1 MDAVAAPSR
10 QRRVVL
16 ATGFGRGDHF
26 LATLQ
31 AWRQRAAPPAVTG
44 DVAAGDAVAPDA
56 TATAATTV
64 AAAASASATATAA
77 TAAALHYIVL
87 LPALPGAQ
95 DVVPEL
101 RDGWPL
107 NVPGFHRLQLDEG
120 RVTLDLLAG
129 PIEATLP
136 QLEARVDAFYLPTP
150 IEPMRVL
157 AKLALPGATLELHC
171 SDEAA
176 LKALR
181 SAGFEW
187 QPAGAAGGAGAGV
200 QAVFTSRKPQPPR
213 APEPVRRAV
222 VIGAGMAGA
231 AACERLAARG
241 WDVTLVERHQ
251 MPAQEA
257 SGNRSGIFMPLLSK
271 DDNIPTRL
279 SRAAYLYAMRHWQ
292 RLGGLNANA
301 SLPPAEAAASAS
313 ATTAAASEPATALAT
328 PAAAAT
334 STAAAAHSPIAGAQ
348 CGVLQL
354 ARDAGHAQLQKE
366 VAAQWNY
373 PPEYVRWVDAE
384 EAGALLGAPT
394 PDGGWLFSQGG
405 WANPASICRAMLDAC
420 GARLTRV
427 FNAEAL
433 QLERTGELWQV
444 RAQGGALLAEAPH
457 VVLANGAGALAIAQT
472 AELPLYTMR
481 GQVTH
486 LQEQDFPHL
495 PLVVCREAY
504 LTPPVHGIVSI
515 GATYDSDTDRA
526 LRDTSQQENLSRAR
540 DILPGVLPQD
550 LSRHL
555 PLAGRVGLRCMAP
568 DRLPLVG
575 PLPDYGATL
584 RMERLRDVPR
594 HAGLYGLL
602 GYASRGLI
610 WAPLAAELLAAQ
622 LEHEPLPLEAAL
634 AAALDPARFL
644 LKSRRG
650 GQV

>member
-1 MDAVAAPSR
+1 MKHVL
-10 QRRVVL
+10 L
-16 ATGFGRGDHF
+16 ATGFGKGEHF
-26 LATLQ
+26 LAARL
-31 AWRQRAAPPAVTG
+31 AWRGRG
-44 DVAAGDAVAPDA
+44 
-56 TATAATTV
+56 
-64 AAAASASATATAA
+64 
-77 TAAALHYIVL
+77 ALHYIAL
-87 LPALPGAQ
+87 LPALPAAQ
-95 DVVPEL
+95 DVAPEL
-101 RDGWPL
+101 RDGWPV
-107 NVPGFHRLQLDEG
+107 NVPGLHRLAFDQG

-136 QLEARVDAFYLPTP
+136 QIAARVDAFYLPAP
-150 IEPMRVL
+150 IEPMRAL
-157 AKLALPGATLELHC
+157 AKLALPGATLALHGAG
-171 SDEAA
+171 DVA

-187 QPAGAAGGAGAGV
+187 QPDDGQGGAPATV

-213 APEPVRRAV
+213 APEPLRRAV

-241 WDVTLVERHQ
+241 WEVTLVERHRQ
-251 MPAQEA
+251 PAQEA
-257 SGNRSGIFMPLLSK
+257 SGNRSGIFMPLLSR

-292 RLGGLNANA
+292 QLGGLDANA
-301 SLPPAEAAASAS
+301 SLPPAEAG
-313 ATTAAASEPATALAT
+313 AAA
-328 PAAAAT
+328 PAAAA
-334 STAAAAHSPIAGAQ
+334 ARPAIAGAQ

-354 ARDAGHAQLQKE
+354 ARDAGHAQLQKA
-366 VAAQWNY
+366 VAAHWNY
-373 PPEYVRWVDAE
+373 PPEFVRWVDAQ

-427 FNAEAL
+427 FHAEAL
-433 QLERTGELWQV
+433 QLVRTGDQWQV
-444 RAQGGALLAEAPH
+444 RAHGGALLAEAPH
-457 VVLANGAGALAIAQT
+457 VVLANGAGALAMAHT

-486 LQEQDFPHL
+486 LQEQDFPRL

-504 LTPPVHGIVSI
+504 LTPPVQGIVSI
-515 GATYDSDTDRA
+515 GATYDSDTGRA
-526 LRDTSQQENLSRAR
+526 LREASQQENLSRAR
-540 DILPGVLPQD
+540 DILPGALPQD
-550 LSRHL
+550 VARHL

-575 PLPDYGATL
+575 ALPDYGAAL
-584 RMERLRDVPR
+584 RSERLRDVPR

-622 LEHEPLPLEAAL
+622 LEHEALPLEASL